1 MILSSLKN
9 FKFLRGYDLKN
20 ILIVDEGTSRNRGVI
35 TFNEGVQ
42 SIRYLVRINHYPSY
56 HNEMIRMGNH
66 IIPGRTIWNDMEFTI
81 EDIIG
86 QNNNHEIFEFIST
99 LFNSHQ
105 QVTIQLEAINQL
117 GIVYSKW
124 NIIGFVYGIRTD
136 YSNETLLPIHAITI
150 RPDVVINVYE

>member
-1 MILSSLKN
+1 MKH
-9 FKFLRGYDLKN
+9 FKFLRGYNLKN
-20 ILIVDEGTSRNRGVI
+20 LFFATEPASRNRGVI

-42 SIRYLVRINHYPSY
+42 SVQYLVRINHYPSY
-56 HNEMIRMGNH
+56 NNEMIHMGNH
-66 IIPGRTIWNDMEFTI
+66 IMPGRTIWDDMEFII

-86 QNNNHEIFEFIST
+86 QNNNHEIFEFINT

-105 QVTIQLEAINQL
+105 QVTMQLEAINQL

-136 YSNETLLPIHAITI
+136 YSNETFLPIHAITI